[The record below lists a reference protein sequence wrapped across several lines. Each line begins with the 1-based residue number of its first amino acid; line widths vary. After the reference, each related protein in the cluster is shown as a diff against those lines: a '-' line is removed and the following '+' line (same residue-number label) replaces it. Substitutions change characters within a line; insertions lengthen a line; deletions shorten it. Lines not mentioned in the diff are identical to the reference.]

1 MQCSKPSITCFPH
14 LTVRFSL
21 FYGTVVLCL
30 GVMELQAITGQLYV
44 VNGQVQTAV
53 SVPGLLATSAPK
65 KANRSR
71 ARDFLFVHLTL
82 TGKVEETAVLT
93 LDLLATINESYF
105 QSSGSV
111 TAGLRR
117 ALIEANEKLLRHNLS
132 QSGPS
137 REGAITCAVLRNN
150 ELYMLQAGEALAL
163 LGRQFGVER
172 LPARLP
178 ERITPVGRTAGLDIR
193 YFHQQIDLGDM
204 LLLADPRIAHLPSDQ
219 LALALVDVDVE
230 TGLEALRELVGSDSA
245 RLLLIEFSDEAV
257 AVAPTQPAAT
267 TSPPSDELPTLPNQR
282 PEILAKR
289 PLRAQQTA
297 TDNSEPTLRIP
308 RPKLPDIDVEHS
320 ARQATADA
328 AIGLSRFT
336 RWLADLLSR
345 LRPGTA
351 APADPDEPGLLT
363 ATLLAI
369 LIPIIL
375 GIIVTGVYLQRSEI
389 NEFARLKRDMSAN
402 LVLAEEAGDN
412 VNAAREYYNLMLGIA
427 AEAETIRPGDADVNR
442 MRQEAFVALDR
453 IDGVTRLVAEP
464 FFSYGEGV
472 RVTAVSLREGFS
484 GGIDVLDS
492 GNGQVLYHATDES
505 YTILSSDTPE
515 QIVFRGQA
523 VGAHVVST
531 IIDLLWRP
539 RGLNVSRDGV
549 AMLDSSG
556 TLLTY
561 FPNFSDTRAVPLGL
575 ASEWRT
581 PRTATT
587 FAERLYVLDPGA
599 GQIWKYFPEGDGFN
613 VNDNDRAISFV
624 DDPDLANAVDFD
636 IYSENGSL
644 VVVYKDGRLRY
655 YDTRTGRVQWD
666 EASLLQEGGLTTPL
680 IAPNHV
686 KIIGRGLNASVFV
699 ADPGSSRI
707 VQISQ
712 GGTILAQYRASDGTG
727 FDPMAQMDDFAVAPT
742 PLRIFMTNGNI
753 LYLATQ
759 E

>member
-1 MQCSKPSITCFPH
+1 
-14 LTVRFSL
+14 
-21 FYGTVVLCL
+21 
-30 GVMELQAITGQLYV
+30 MELQAITGQLYV
-44 VNGQVQTAV
+44 VNGEAKTAV

-82 TGKVEETAVLT
+82 TGKTEETAVLT
-93 LDLLATINESYF
+93 LDLLATLNEQYF

-117 ALIEANEKLLRHNLS
+117 ALISANKKLLRYNLS

-137 REGAITCAVLRNN
+137 REGAITCAVLRGN
-150 ELYMLQAGEALAL
+150 ELYILQAGEALAL

-178 ERITPVGRTAGLDIR
+178 ERLTPIGRTAGLDIR
-193 YFHQQIDLGDM
+193 YFHQQINLGDI
-204 LLLADPRIAHLPSDQ
+204 LLLADPRIAHLPTDH
-219 LALALVDVDVE
+219 LTPALVDVDVE
-230 TGLEALRELVGSDSA
+230 TGLEELRELVGTDSA

-257 AVAPTQPAAT
+257 ALPQPTT
-267 TSPPSDELPTLPNQR
+267 TSPHDDLPTLPNQR
-282 PEILAKR
+282 PESVAKR
-289 PLRAQQTA
+289 PLRTP
-297 TDNSEPTLRIP
+297 TPPTSEPTLRIP
-308 RPKLPDIDVEHS
+308 RPTLPNIDVEHS
-320 ARQATADA
+320 ARQATAEA
-328 AIGLSRFT
+328 AIGLSRLT

-345 LRPGTA
+345 LRPGATT
-351 APADPDEPGLLT
+351 PADPNEPGLLT
-363 ATLLAI
+363 AALIAI
-369 LIPIIL
+369 LIPIII

-389 NEFARLKRDMSAN
+389 NEFARLKRDMGAN
-402 LVLAEEAGDN
+402 LVLAEEVGEN
-412 VNAAREYYNLMLGIA
+412 VNAAREYYNLMLSLA
-427 AEAETIRPGDADVNR
+427 AEAEAIRPGDADVNR
-442 MRQEAFVALDR
+442 MRQEAFLALDR
-453 IDGVTRLVAEP
+453 IDGVTRLAAQPLFTYE
-464 FFSYGEGV
+464 EGV
-472 RVTAVSLREGFS
+472 VVTAVSLREGFS
-484 GGIDVLDS
+484 GGIDILDS
-492 GNGQVLYHATDES
+492 TNGQVLFHPTDES
-505 YTILSSDTPE
+505 YTTLTSTTPE
-515 QIVFRGQA
+515 PLIVRGQA
-523 VGAHVVST
+523 LGTHIAGTV
-531 IIDLLWRP
+531 IDLLWRP
-539 RGLNVSRDGV
+539 RGLNVSRDGI

-556 TLLTY
+556 ALLTH
-561 FPNFSDTRAVPLGL
+561 FPNYIDTRATLLGL

-581 PRTATT
+581 PRTATF

-613 VNDNDRAISFV
+613 VNDNDRTISFS

-644 VVVYKDGRLRY
+644 VVAYANGRLRY

-680 IAPNHV
+680 ITPNHV
-686 KIIGRGLNASVFV
+686 KIIGRGLNASIFV

-712 GGTILAQYRASDGTG
+712 GGTVLAQYRASDSTG
-727 FDPMAQMDDFAVAPT
+727 FDPMSAMNDFAVASP
-742 PLRIFMTNGNI
+742 PLRIFITNGNT

>member
-1 MQCSKPSITCFPH
+1 
-14 LTVRFSL
+14 
-21 FYGTVVLCL
+21 
-30 GVMELQAITGQLYV
+30 MELQAITGQLYV
-44 VNGQVQTAV
+44 VNGQAQTAV

-219 LALALVDVDVE
+219 LASALVDVDVE
-230 TGLEALRELVGSDSA
+230 TGLEALRERVGNDSA

-257 AVAPTQPAAT
+257 AVAPVQPSAA
-267 TSPPSDELPTLPNQR
+267 PVPDDLPTMPNQR

-464 FFSYGEGV
+464 FFTYDEGV

-505 YTILSSDTPE
+505 YTTLSSDTPE

-523 VGAHVVST
+523 VGTHVVGT

-666 EASLLQEGGLTTPL
+666 EANLLQEGGLTTPL

>member
-1 MQCSKPSITCFPH
+1 
-14 LTVRFSL
+14 
-21 FYGTVVLCL
+21 
-30 GVMELQAITGQLYV
+30 MELQAITGQLYV
-44 VNGQVQTAV
+44 VNGQAQTAV

-71 ARDFLFVHLTL
+71 SRDFLFVHLTL
-82 TGKVEETAVLT
+82 SGKVEETAVLT

-117 ALIEANEKLLRHNLS
+117 ALINANEKLLRHNLS

-172 LPARLP
+172 LPAHLP
-178 ERITPVGRTAGLDIR
+178 ERLTPVGRTAGLDIR

-219 LALALVDVDVE
+219 LAPALVDVDVE
-230 TGLEALRELVGSDSA
+230 TGLDELRDLVGSDSA

-257 AVAPTQPAAT
+257 TVTPTQPTAA
-267 TSPPSDELPTLPNQR
+267 PPPPHDEMPTVPNQR

-289 PLRAQQTA
+289 PLRAQA
-297 TDNSEPTLRIP
+297 TTDTESQPTLRIP
-308 RPKLPDIDVEHS
+308 RPSLSDIDVEHS

-328 AIGLSRFT
+328 ALGLSRFT

-351 APADPDEPGLLT
+351 APANPDEPGLLT

-369 LIPIIL
+369 LIPIII
-375 GIIVTGVYLQRSEI
+375 GIIVTGVYLRRSEI

-412 VNAAREYYNLMLGIA
+412 VNAAREYYNLMLGLA
-427 AEAETIRPGDADVNR
+427 AEAETIRPDDADVNH

-453 IDGVTRLVAEP
+453 IDGVTRLVALP
-464 FFSYGEGV
+464 FFTYDEGV
-472 RVTAVSLREGFS
+472 QVTAVSLREGFS
-484 GGIDVLDS
+484 GGIDILDS
-492 GNGQVLYHATDES
+492 GNGQVLYHATDEA
-505 YTILSSDTPE
+505 YTTLSSDTPE
-515 QIVFRGQA
+515 QLIFRGQA
-523 VGAHVVST
+523 VGTHVIGT
-531 IIDLLWRP
+531 IIDILWRP

-561 FPNFSDTRAVPLGL
+561 FPNFADTRAVPLGL

-613 VNDNDRAISFV
+613 VNENDRTISFA

-666 EASLLQEGGLTTPL
+666 EASLLQEGGLTTPF

-686 KIIGRGLNASVFV
+686 KIIGRGLNASIFV

-712 GGTILAQYRASDGTG
+712 GGTVLAQYRASDDNG
-727 FDPMAQMDDFAVAPT
+727 FDPMANMEDFAVAPT
-742 PLRIFMTNGNI
+742 PLRIFITNGNV